1 MKDRAPRELP
11 IGAQQAHRYN
21 PGVNPSPR
29 RRFLAAGAAATALA
43 ACSRWSSPAPEHGPI
58 AAMFPGQIDDGGFIE
73 AGYRGLMRVPDVLP
87 MKVSYV
93 DRIPPE
99 ADAMKEALRG
109 LAKSDAKMV
118 IAFGGQTSEA
128 AQRVAWEFPEQRFTV
143 IQGSLLRPNL
153 AIYEVLQEQ
162 STWLA
167 GAAAGML
174 TKTNVV
180 GHMSGLR
187 VRPGLK
193 GRAAFAGGLAATN
206 PRAKLLTNF
215 SGTQDDAAV
224 AKRIALAQIDAGA
237 DIIFT
242 MLNAGRVGAIEAC
255 RERGVK
261 QIGNVLDWVAVMP
274 DVFVAS
280 AVADGGFAIVQAARD
295 LYDGIWSGDRTK
307 RFGMRNP
314 DAVRLVLAPGVPEPV
329 TTRIALLTQE
339 MVVGGIKIP
348 EEYSGPEFTPA

>member
-1 MKDRAPRELP
+1 VTSAL
-11 IGAQQAHRYN
+11 
-21 PGVNPSPR
+21 PR
-29 RRFLAAGAAATALA
+29 RRFLAGTAAAALA
-43 ACSRWSSPAPEHGPI
+43 ACSRWESPAPEHGPI
-58 AAMFPGQIDDGGFIE
+58 AAMFPGRIDDGGFIE
-73 AGYRGLMRVPDVLP
+73 AGYRGLMRVPEAVKG
-87 MKVSYV
+87 MQVTYV

-99 ADAMKEALRG
+99 PAPMTDALRR
-109 LAKSDAKMV
+109 LAASDAKMV

-153 AIYEVLQEQ
+153 AVYEVLQEQ
-162 STWLA
+162 SAYLA

-193 GRAAFAGGLAATN
+193 ARAAFAAGLASTN
-206 PRAKLLTNF
+206 GRAKLLTSF
-215 SGTQDDAAV
+215 SGSQDDAAL
-224 AKRIALAQIDAGA
+224 AKRIALAQIAAGA

-261 QIGNVLDWVAVMP
+261 QIGNVRDWVAVMP

-280 AVADGGFAIVQAARD
+280 AVADSGVAVVQSARD
-295 LYDGIWSGDRTK
+295 LYDAIWSGDRVK
-307 RFGMRNP
+307 RIGLRNP
-314 DAVRLVLAPGVPEPV
+314 EAVRLVLAPTVPAAV
-329 TTRIALLTQE
+329 QTRVASLTQE
-339 MVVGGIKIP
+339 MVAGGIKIP
-348 EEYSGPEFTPA
+348 EDYAGPEFVPA